1 MHCSFKVNLLQ
12 EQNIAATIARMEVA
26 SSRREIQRTAGRLF
40 KKSVTVLLQKIN
52 QELRLISAI

>member
-26 SSRREIQRTAGRLF
+26 SSRRASAAGRYSGQPDGSS
-40 KKSVTVLLQKIN
+40 KK
-52 QELRLISAI
+52 A